1 MFWKTS
7 VKLAWKDLEAAV
19 FLQILRYGIK
29 ENTIGLKW
37 DLRNNFWEYKL
48 AARIINCKIYTPK
61 ALVKNVADKG
71 ITMNWYYFE
80 LNWNH
85 LMTLFCFIYFNTFCE
100 FSISEERN
108 QAATVLVAMAS
119 RKELC
124 LVRAMYQV
132 TMTLLLSIH
141 CYYKIKVR

>member
-1 MFWKTS
+1 
-7 VKLAWKDLEAAV
+7 
-19 FLQILRYGIK
+19 
-29 ENTIGLKW
+29 
-37 DLRNNFWEYKL
+37 
-48 AARIINCKIYTPK
+48 
-61 ALVKNVADKG
+61 
-71 ITMNWYYFE
+71 
-80 LNWNH
+80 
-85 LMTLFCFIYFNTFCE
+85 MTLFCFIYFNTFCE